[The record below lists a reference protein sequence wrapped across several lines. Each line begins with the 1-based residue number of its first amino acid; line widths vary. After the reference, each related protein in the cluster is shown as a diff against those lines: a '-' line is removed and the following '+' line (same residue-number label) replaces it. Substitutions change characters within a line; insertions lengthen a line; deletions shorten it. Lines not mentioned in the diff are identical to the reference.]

1 MIDSIHVHVLLAYSD
16 WKVMCRA
23 ANATVSMPRWA
34 EPWRHMVVVVCLW
47 VSEWVIP
54 WDSCSHFLR
63 DRWKL
68 RPKTCN
74 ASLTQYYL
82 EMKLVN
88 FGLVALLLS
97 YGMIYSPWR
106 QLPAIQSSAK
116 SKSHTAGCLSTG
128 QFNLYNESD
137 DNPSEIRRTRLPKLH
152 SLSFSYLSITQTAC
166 NWRCGLIWH
175 PPPQIT

>member
-97 YGMIYSPWR
+97 YGMIYSPR
-106 QLPAIQSSAK
+106 RLLPAIQSSAK
-116 SKSHTAGCLSTG
+116 NKSLTASCLSTW
-128 QFNLYNESD
+128 QFNLYNKSD
-137 DNPSEIRRTRLPKLH
+137 GDQSETRRTRLPKLH
-152 SLSFSYLSITQTAC
+152 SLSFAYLSISRTAC
-166 NWRCGLIWH
+166 NWRRGLIWH